1 MRELLM
7 VPKDLRSVE
16 AKIRLAKAAGTLNDD
31 VELAEEWVAKH
42 KAATKKPAAKK
53 AAAKRA

>member
-1 MRELLM
+1 M